1 MSRTPQ
7 MIPSA
12 HPVPL
17 SEQGLSHPGLEI
29 FSTYPVPSDLNS
41 NPSAR
46 GTLNLTSMVWLTLQP
61 HLLWHWD
68 HIKSFTVSQY
78 PRPSPLK
85 EEILCLLSRMW
96 SYFHQTK
103 AHPPFWIRLYH
114 FLIGEALRSVS
125 VSPTKLWSPVPGVTL
140 NKGTQSLHDLGVG
153 GQV

>member
-1 MSRTPQ
+1 

-12 HPVPL
+12 HPALL
-17 SEQGLSHPGLEI
+17 SELGLSHPGLEI
-29 FSTYPVPSDLNS
+29 FSTYPVPSDLNR

-46 GTLNLTSMVWLTLQP
+46 GTLNLASMVWLTLQP
-61 HLLWHWD
+61 HLLWRWD

-78 PRPSPLK
+78 PRPLPLK
-85 EEILCLLSRMW
+85 EEIQCLLSRML
-96 SYFHQTK
+96 SYFYQTK
-103 AHPPFWIRLYH
+103 AHPLFRIQLYH

-140 NKGTQSLHDLGVG
+140 NKGTQSLLDLAVG